1 MAAEKPAYQ
10 QKGRGVSGA
19 KIYNGSRGR
28 FNKFE
33 IEFDRVGD

>member
-1 MAAEKPAYQ
+1 MAAETKVRQ
-10 QKGRGVSGA
+10 QKGRGGYGA

-33 IEFDRVGD
+33 EAWNLLEK